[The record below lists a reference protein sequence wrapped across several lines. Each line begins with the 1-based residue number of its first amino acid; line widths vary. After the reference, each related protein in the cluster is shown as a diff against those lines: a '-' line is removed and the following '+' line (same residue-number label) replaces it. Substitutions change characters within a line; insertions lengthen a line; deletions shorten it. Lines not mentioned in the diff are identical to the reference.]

1 MALQDGARITLRSE
15 LKEVYVI
22 CAVSDSYPAITFQAR
37 QFLKYER
44 TERIQPPLVA
54 DVFLV
59 DVVAEMLAT
68 PLRFLSYL
76 NRRVN
81 YHEKILTPDELGVLA
96 VHLRENLWID
106 DNTDMLAILD
116 QATHDLDAAMMVR
129 RAGMPGEA
137 TPEGILKRL
146 PPTVVGKIVRQVE
159 AEPNPAAIEIGLMLL
174 KLGGGVI
181 RQVDAAVSGWRKQ
194 PNAKHMYGMS
204 LSISGLDAG
213 LTILANRIPQTQAET
228 YLANNCLV
236 RKYESRTTT
245 WYGVLLDARD
255 FATLRHAVVISY
267 PWETDKEL
275 ELAIGRYPAK
285 EEALAVTRDS
295 SRIDHLQ
302 KWANISYTIVR
313 LHYSSPNSPCD
324 PNTSVTWRFDES
336 AFAGRA
342 FASMEKS
349 PIP

>member
-1 MALQDGARITLRSE
+1 MKGRS
-15 LKEVYVI
+15 
-22 CAVSDSYPAITFQAR
+22 ASSPH
-37 QFLKYER
+37 
-44 TERIQPPLVA
+44 LVA

-106 DNTDMLAILD
+106 DSTDMLAILD
-116 QATHDLDAAMMVR
+116 QATYDLDAAMMVR

-146 PPTVVGKIVRQVE
+146 SPTVVGKVVAQVE
-159 AEPNPAAIEIGLMLL
+159 AEPHPAAIEIGLILL
-174 KLGGGVI
+174 KLGEGVI
-181 RQVDAAVSGWRKQ
+181 RQIDAAVNGWRRQ
-194 PNAKHMYGMS
+194 PNAQHMHGMS

-213 LTILANRIPQTQAET
+213 LTIQANRIPQAKAET

-236 RKYESRTTT
+236 RKYESRATT
-245 WYGVLLDARD
+245 WFGVLLDARD

-267 PWETDKEL
+267 PWEPDKEL
-275 ELAIGRYPAK
+275 ARAIGRYPAK
-285 EEALAVTRDS
+285 KKR
-295 SRIDHLQ
+295 
-302 KWANISYTIVR
+302 
-313 LHYSSPNSPCD
+313 
-324 PNTSVTWRFDES
+324 WR
-336 AFAGRA
+336 
-342 FASMEKS
+342 
-349 PIP
+349 